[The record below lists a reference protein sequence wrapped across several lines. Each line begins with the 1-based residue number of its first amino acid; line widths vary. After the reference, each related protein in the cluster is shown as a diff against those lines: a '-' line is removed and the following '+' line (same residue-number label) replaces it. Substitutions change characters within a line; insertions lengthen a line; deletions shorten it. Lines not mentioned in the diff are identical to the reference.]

1 MSNLNHSKVGLQSDR
16 PTFLLSLNDLA
27 VLRSV
32 ICGYLAYVRRT
43 VLPSQQSQRQLR
55 LLQGLYQRLSGIPAN
70 ALEVRIPLMDTE
82 IQALDSALLGF
93 SAFVRQKVQPSQ
105 QRDETLQDLE
115 GFRQQLL
122 RMLPTLQ
129 V

>member
-1 MSNLNHSKVGLQSDR
+1 MSQSQHDV
-16 PTFLLSLNDLA
+16 PTFILSLNDLS

-70 ALEVRIPLMDTE
+70 ALEVLIPLMDTE

-105 QRDETLQDLE
+105 QRDGTLADLDR
-115 GFRQQLL
+115 FRQQLL
-122 RMLPTLQ
+122 SMLLALS
-129 V
+129 